1 MVAEWVNSQV
11 YNGTQ
16 TNFGLLMSDRYE
28 PGEEQD
34 GVAPFAVF
42 AIVFLTLALICRGLG
57 LL

>member
-1 MVAEWVNSQV
+1 
-11 YNGTQ
+11 
-16 TNFGLLMSDRYE
+16 MSDRYE